1 MTNEEVFNNGL
12 AYYLERGH
20 TIDSM
25 RDDIQHRSLAISL
38 GYTVKYGKNFG
49 EALIFI
55 AGDKHIWYCSKG
67 WACAE
72 LIGDTFCNHRYH
84 SDLKEALER
93 EALPI
98 AP

>member
-1 MTNEEVFNNGL
+1 MTNKEAFDNGL

-25 RDDIQHRSLAISL
+25 RDDIQHQSLAISL
-38 GYTVKYGKNFG
+38 GYTVEYGKNFG

-72 LIGDTFCNHRYH
+72 LINGYFRSHRYH
-84 SDLKEALER
+84 SELKEALES
-93 EALPI
+93 EALSI